1 MSNKPKLREH
11 IFYFDYLR
19 IIAAISVI
27 YMHVAALPLREGIN
41 MQWQMMNVCTS
52 FAFTAVPLF
61 FMMSGY
67 LLLSNAKTSDIMV
80 LLQKRIPRLVI
91 PLIGWTIVAAAWLA
105 FSGHNFNVKT
115 ITDQLVSALNT
126 PVMIHFWYMYTII
139 ALYLI
144 SPLLYGAIHSLDK
157 KGHIFVL
164 ILIGLVSLK
173 TILQVLLPSQ
183 IAVFTNI
190 DFISKMEFFGG
201 HLCTFILGY
210 YLGSSKQKM
219 PNWILLVIAALT
231 LGTII
236 IGTAHLSIE
245 TGTYTTDFQ
254 NQNSGFEI
262 VLASCIFLLFK
273 QNCNKEI
280 KWLKPI
286 VTSAVSLSLS
296 VYMMHNILLSMFYAV
311 GINPHTKLEVT
322 LVTIVNFVI
331 CMIVLKTVATIKP
344 ICYIATGMPYQAA
357 CSSCN
362 WIYTYRWIK
371 NCIHKTQNTSLPTQ

>member
-1 MSNKPKLREH
+1 MDPKREH

-27 YMHVAALPLREGIN
+27 YMHVAALPLREGIT
-41 MQWQMMNVCTS
+41 MQWQMMNICTS

-67 LLLSNAKTSDIMV
+67 LLLSNSKTRDITV
-80 LLQKRIPRLVI
+80 LLKKRIPRLII
-91 PLIGWTIVAAAWLA
+91 PLIGWTIVAAIWLA
-105 FSGHNFNVKT
+105 FSGHNFTVQT

-157 KGHIFVL
+157 KGHIYVL

-183 IAVFTNI
+183 VSVFTNI
-190 DFISKMEFFGG
+190 DFITKIEFFGG

-210 YLGSSKQKM
+210 YLGSIERKI
-219 PNWILLVIAALT
+219 PNWILLTIAALT
-231 LGTII
+231 FGTII
-236 IGTAHLSIE
+236 IGTAHLSIGA
-245 TGTYTTDFQ
+245 GTYTTDFQ

-280 KWLKPI
+280 KWLKPF

-322 LVTIVNFVI
+322 LVTMINFAI
-331 CMIVLKTVATIKP
+331 CIIVLKTVATIKP
-344 ICYIATGMPYQAA
+344 ICYIATGMTYQAA
-357 CSSCN
+357 CSNCN
-362 WIYTYRWIK
+362 WVYTYRWIK
-371 NCIHKTQNTSLPTQ
+371 NCLCKRKDASFPTQ